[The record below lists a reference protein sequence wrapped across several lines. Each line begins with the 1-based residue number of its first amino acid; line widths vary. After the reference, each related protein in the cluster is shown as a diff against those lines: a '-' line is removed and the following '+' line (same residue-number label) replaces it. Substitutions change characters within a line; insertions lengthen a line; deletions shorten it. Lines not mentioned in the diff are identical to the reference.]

1 MKSDVGVKGNPDISC
16 TLHRKTRNILHLS
29 VCLSGSVCLSLS
41 PSPSPSLSRSL
52 SLSLSLSKMHI
63 HIYIYIILYVSHSHY
78 VYMHKYIIKYVFCM
92 GLHMHTAIHTCGSK
106 TRRIIK
112 L

>member
-29 VCLSGSVCLSLS
+29 VCLSVCLSGSVCLSL
-41 PSPSPSLSRSL
+41 SPSPSLSRSL
-52 SLSLSLSKMHI
+52 SLSI
-63 HIYIYIILYVSHSHY
+63 NAYTYIYIYIILYVSHSHY